1 MQWLRNK
8 SRIEVITVW
17 PKANLYANCLLG
29 NGMEWLPKGWRPKV
43 VAVDIDGTLTDG
55 NKQLDTRAIKAVRR
69 LEDAGIPVVLATG
82 NVRAITYGLWRF
94 LKLSGPICCENGGV
108 LWHKSWGGPIVRA
121 DGSEAK
127 RAAQWLAG
135 KIEGLDPNGIQTND
149 WRESEWCLFPDE
161 DLEAVE
167 HHMKQSEWSHLSVV
181 RTGFAIHLM
190 EPHLSKGTGLE
201 VMFEKMGWKA
211 EDVLCVG
218 DAPND
223 LPMFEFAHWS
233 IAVGGAF
240 DAVKDAADVVSPFLH
255 GATFPSLV
263 DAILA
268 PLE

>member
-1 MQWLRNK
+1 MQWLP
-8 SRIEVITVW
+8 T
-17 PKANLYANCLLG
+17 
-29 NGMEWLPKGWRPKV
+29 GWRPKV

-55 NKQLDTRAIKAVRR
+55 MKQLDTGAVEALRR
-69 LEDAGIPVVLATG
+69 LEAAGIPVVLATG

-108 LWHKSWGGPIVRA
+108 LWHKSWGEPIVRA

-127 RAAQWLAG
+127 RAAEWPG
-135 KIEGLDPNGIQTND
+135 EKMEGLDPNGIQTNC

-161 DLEAVE
+161 DLATVE
-167 HHMKQSEWSHLSVV
+167 RNIASSEWSHLSVV

-201 VMFEKMGWKA
+201 VMFKKMGWSP
-211 EDVLCVG
+211 EDLLCVG

-223 LPMFEFAHWS
+223 LPMFEYAHWS

-240 DAVKDAADVVSPFLH
+240 EVVKAAADVV
-255 GATFPSLV
+255 
-263 DAILA
+263 
-268 PLE
+268 